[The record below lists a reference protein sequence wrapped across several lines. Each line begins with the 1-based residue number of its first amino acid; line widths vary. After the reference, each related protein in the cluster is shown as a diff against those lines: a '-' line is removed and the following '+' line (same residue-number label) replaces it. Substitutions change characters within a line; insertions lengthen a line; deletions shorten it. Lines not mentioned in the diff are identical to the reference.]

1 MKQCLFHQFSYHSV
15 LAVIVP
21 QTFLPGP
28 RVHIAVV
35 HKSLLLSEILL
46 FLCFLRVGHFY
57 PWRQS
62 SRSRLVQS
70 ACISFVSKR
79 FEFVRVLRIVVKMNY
94 EQRENYIQTL
104 ISEAVF
110 VALSILL
117 SLPVGCN
124 CSTNWRFL
132 LV

>member
-1 MKQCLFHQFSYHSV
+1 MRTGAWVFLTRAVYNALLCLVGKPFFSIAFS
-15 LAVIVP
+15 
-21 QTFLPGP
+21 TFLPGP

-57 PWRQS
+57 PWCQS

-70 ACISFVSKR
+70 ARISFVSKR

-117 SLPVGCN
+117 SLPC
-124 CSTNWRFL
+124 WL
-132 LV
+132 